1 MGGDHG
7 VRVTIPAVID
17 YVRSHPEIK
26 MILVG
31 LPDVIESALRDSGV
45 ATSPRLKIH
54 AASEVVGMD
63 DLPSLAL
70 RGKKDSSMRVAIDLV
85 KHGEA
90 QACVSAGNTG
100 ALIASSRFV
109 LKTLPGVDRP
119 ALAGVVPTMKGHA
132 YVLDLGANVDCT
144 AEHLLQF
151 GIMGSVLVSSVES
164 KARPSIGLLNIGEEE
179 IKGNE
184 VVKQAAELLRD
195 SGLNFYG
202 NVEGNDIYKGTT
214 DVVVC
219 DGFVGNVAL
228 KTTEGVAHMLGT
240 YLREEFKRTLFTR
253 LVGLAAAPILRNFK
267 LRVDHRRYNG
277 ASMLGLRGIVIKSH
291 GSADSYAFG
300 FAIDRAVNAVRGG
313 MLQHISERMAGLSA
327 QREHVSQSHPVNTLS
342 EEMSL

>member
-7 VRVTIPAVID
+7 VRVTVPAAIA
-17 YVRSHPEIK
+17 YVRSHPGVR

-31 LPDVIESALRDSGV
+31 LPDIIQAALRDHGAASG
-45 ATSPRLKIH
+45 PQLKIH

-63 DLPSLAL
+63 ELPSLAL

-119 ALAGVVPTMKGHA
+119 ALAGVVPTMKGQA

-164 KARPSIGLLNIGEEE
+164 RSRPSIGLLNIGEEE

-228 KTTEGVAHMLGT
+228 KTTEGVANMLGT
-240 YLREEFKRTLFTR
+240 YLREEFRRNLFTR
-253 LVGLAAAPILRNFK
+253 LVGLAASPIIRNFK

-300 FAIDRAVNAVRGG
+300 FAIDRAVNAAKGG
-313 MLQHISERMAGLSA
+313 MLQHISERMAGLSVKGKA
-327 QREHVSQSHPVNTLS
+327 AFEPDPASIFSK
-342 EEMSL
+342 EASL